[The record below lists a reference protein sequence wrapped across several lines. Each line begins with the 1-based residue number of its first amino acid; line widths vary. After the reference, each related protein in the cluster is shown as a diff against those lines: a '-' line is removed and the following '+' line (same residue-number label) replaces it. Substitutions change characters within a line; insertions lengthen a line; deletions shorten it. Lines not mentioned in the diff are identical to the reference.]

1 MDSIL
6 TITEFVKKSFLLQLL
21 VMLDSSSIAQRDV
34 LPVQLAARAVQVLP
48 SVLLVLKTVSQSSVE
63 FVKPNVVMDLL
74 LELNNVMIETDFLTM
89 AAHQPVKLKLS
100 GPVLVNHQFV
110 PTMVQ
115 LFVETEELKEE
126 NNVMMETWSTMMDV
140 QADVKKKLPH
150 QPLPTTL
157 DHQPL
162 KD

>member
-48 SVLLVLKTVSQSSVE
+48 SVLLVLKTVSQSSTE
-63 FVKPNVVMDLL
+63 FVKLNVVMDLL

-89 AAHQPVKLKLS
+89 AVHQPVKLKLS

>member
-6 TITEFVKKSFLLQLL
+6 TITEFVKRLFLLQLL

-34 LPVQLAARAVQVLP
+34 LL
-48 SVLLVLKTVSQSSVE
+48 VLLVARVAPVLLFVLHVLKLVSQLSME

-74 LELNNVMIETDFLTM
+74 PELNNVMIEINFLTT

-110 PTMVQ
+110 LTMVQ
-115 LFVETEELKEE
+115 LSVEMEELREE
-126 NNVMMETWSTMMDV
+126 KNVMMET
-140 QADVKKKLPH
+140 
-150 QPLPTTL
+150 
-157 DHQPL
+157 
-162 KD
+162 